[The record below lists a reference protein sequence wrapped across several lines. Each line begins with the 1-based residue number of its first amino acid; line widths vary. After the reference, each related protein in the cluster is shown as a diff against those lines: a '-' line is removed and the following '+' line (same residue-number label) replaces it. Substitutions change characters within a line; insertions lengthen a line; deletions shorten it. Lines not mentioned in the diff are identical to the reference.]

1 MGFVWLV
8 IMSLIMMMV
17 AMIKTIITINL
28 VMIYILMTLI
38 IIQKFIMDTITIKN
52 AVAAV
57 TEDEEIFY
65 LLRLVQSNFLHVV

>member
-1 MGFVWLV
+1 
-8 IMSLIMMMV
+8 MV

-65 LLRLVQSNFLHVV
+65 LLRLVQSKFLHVV